1 MLVNAQMWWMP
12 LATNGGGILPRN
24 ALVSFSDACKIAS
37 VGVTAGFVI
46 YLCLKMTDSDPRTD
60 FFKENQ
66 PW

>member
-1 MLVNAQMWWMP
+1 MP
-12 LATNGGGILPRN
+12 LSTNAFEILPRN
-24 ALVSFSDACKIAS
+24 ALASCLSDCTIAFT
-37 VGVTAGFVI
+37 GVTAGFVI